1 MRPCTEGKESFYVS
15 KDILTGVEQM
25 RDEWTDQINT
35 GAIELFPIRYI
46 IGDLYA
52 LPIHITSVRN
62 GSLLTTG
69 HL

>member
-1 MRPCTEGKESFYVS
+1 MRPSTEGKESFYVS
-15 KDILTGVEQM
+15 KDTGIEQM

-62 GSLLTTG
+62 RSLLTTG
-69 HL
+69 YL